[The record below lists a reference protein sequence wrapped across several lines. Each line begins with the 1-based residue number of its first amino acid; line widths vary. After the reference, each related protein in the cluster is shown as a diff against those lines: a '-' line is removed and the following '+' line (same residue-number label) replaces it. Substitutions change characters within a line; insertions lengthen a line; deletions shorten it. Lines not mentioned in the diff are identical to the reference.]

1 MSNGGK
7 AVSQGDG
14 GARAGVRYYKRDFW
28 SKENLKYDRPH
39 YRMQKSARIIRKIA
53 GDRPQS
59 LLDVGCGPAALKRL
73 LPPNIDYYG
82 IDIAIQSP
90 APYLVESD
98 FLESRIGIGDK
109 KFGIVI
115 AQGVFEYVG
124 ALQPQKFAEIAEIL
138 EPGGTFI
145 ASYVNFAHRQRDIYW
160 PYSNIQ
166 SPEDFRASLA
176 DHFVIRRV
184 IPTSHNWHHGE
195 PNRRIIQAA
204 NMHLNVNIPYISRVL
219 AVEHFFICSP
229 RHAAATSG
237 PGRS

>member
-1 MSNGGK
+1 MSTEGK
-7 AVSQGDG
+7 GPSQGDG
-14 GARAGVRYYKRDFW
+14 GERAGVRYYKRDFW
-28 SKENLKYDRPH
+28 SEENLKYDRPH
-39 YRMQKSARIIRKIA
+39 YRMQKAARIIRKVA

-109 KFGIVI
+109 KFDIVT

-124 ALQPQKFAEIAEIL
+124 ELQPQKFAEIAEIL

-145 ASYVNFAHRQRDIYW
+145 VSYVNFAHRQRDIYW

-166 SPEDFRASLA
+166 APEDFRASLA
-176 DHFVIRRV
+176 QHFVIRSV

-204 NMHLNVNIPYISRVL
+204 NMHLNVSIPYISRIL
-219 AVEHFFICSP
+219 AVENFFICSP
-229 RHAAATSG
+229 RHAAA
-237 PGRS
+237 

>member
-1 MSNGGK
+1 MNTEGK
-7 AVSQGDG
+7 DPSQGDG
-14 GARAGVRYYKRDFW
+14 GERAGVRYYKRDFW

-39 YRMQKSARIIRKIA
+39 YRMQKAARIIRKIA
-53 GDRPQS
+53 GDRPRS

-109 KFGIVI
+109 KFDIVT

-124 ALQPQKFAEIAEIL
+124 ERQPQKFAEIADIL

-145 ASYVNFAHRQRDIYW
+145 VSYVNFAHRQRNIYW

-166 SPEDFRASLA
+166 APEDFRASLA
-176 DHFVIRRV
+176 QHFVIRNV

-204 NMHLNVNIPYISRVL
+204 NMHLNVSIPYISRAL
-219 AVEHFFICSP
+219 AVENFFICSP
-229 RHAAATSG
+229 RHAVA
-237 PGRS
+237 

>member
-1 MSNGGK
+1 MNAEGK
-7 AVSQGDG
+7 GPSQGDG
-14 GARAGVRYYKRDFW
+14 GGQAGVRIYKRDFW
-28 SKENLKYDRPH
+28 SEENLKYDRPH
-39 YRMQKSARIIRKIA
+39 YRMQKAAKIIRKIA

-82 IDIAIQSP
+82 IDIAIQEP

-98 FLESRIGIGDK
+98 ILESPIRIGDR
-109 KFGIVI
+109 KFDLVV

-124 ALQPQKFAEIAEIL
+124 TLQPQKFAEIAQIIA
-138 EPGGTFI
+138 PGGTFI

-166 SPEDFRASLA
+166 APADFRASLA
-176 DHFVIRRV
+176 KYFTIRRI

-229 RHAAATSG
+229 RPTAAA
-237 PGRS
+237 